1 MRSPSNAYHIVTR
14 WRVQGTCGEI
24 ADVLADPLT
33 LPKWWPS
40 VYLAVEEIRPP
51 DVHGIGRRVALVSK
65 GWLPYTL
72 RWEFDVVDSK
82 YPHGFTIEAIGDF
95 AGRGEWT
102 FTQDGPFVDIVYDW
116 CIRVEKPLLKWCS
129 PLLKRMFEAN
139 DRWAMA
145 RGEESLRLELLRR
158 RATSDLRRAEIPPPP
173 GPVTY
178 KGAALVAGGAVVVG
192 LLAYLMLRRDRDP
205 GPDRLSSADERLST
219 DD

>member
-1 MRSPSNAYHIVTR
+1 MRSRSSEYHFVTR

-24 ADVLADPLT
+24 ADVLGDPLA

-51 DVHGIGRRVALVSK
+51 DLHGVGRRVALLTK

-72 RWEFDVVDSK
+72 RWEFEVVDSR
-82 YPHGFTIEAIGDF
+82 YPHGFTIEATGDF
-95 AGRGEWT
+95 VGRGDWT

-116 CIRVEKPLLKWCS
+116 RISAEKPLLKRFS
-129 PLLKRMFEAN
+129 PVLKPLFEAN
-139 DRWAMA
+139 HRWAMA

-158 RATSDLRRAEIPPPP
+158 RATSESRRAEVPPPP

-178 KGAALVAGGAVVVG
+178 AGAALVAGGAVVVG
-192 LLAYLMLRRDRDP
+192 VLAYLMLRRDGRRTA
-205 GPDRLSSADERLST
+205 DRS
-219 DD
+219 DDYQTID